1 MGQCGSLLICLRLSV
16 VGFLV
21 KSRGGGGRME
31 RGVANNCPVFV
42 SMRPWAVNL
51 ARSGGASPLSGAMT
65 PWSGGGGH
73 LHPVM

>member
-1 MGQCGSLLICLRLSV
+1 
-16 VGFLV
+16 
-21 KSRGGGGRME
+21 ME

-51 ARSGGASPLSGAMT
+51 AGSGGASPLSGAMT
-65 PWSGGGGH
+65 PWSSGGGH